1 MLEGTYPATLGVD
14 YPEKLN
20 RLTTAFR
27 IFTAIPIAI
36 ILALLT
42 SCSAEVLFLPT
53 LLMILFRQ
61 KYPRWWF
68 DWNVALTQFA
78 TRVYVYLLLLRDEYP
93 STDSE
98 QAVHIEI
105 SYPDV
110 KTELG
115 RGMPLIKWILA
126 IPHLI
131 VLAVL
136 GIAVIVCTILSWFA
150 ILFTGVYPRGLFDFV
165 VGVLRW
171 ALRVYA
177 YAFLLT
183 TDQYPS
189 FSLSA

>member
-68 DWNVALTQFA
+68 DWNVAASNGFCVYGGFP
-78 TRVYVYLLLLRDEYP
+78 TRDAAMSRFC
-93 STDSE
+93 S
-98 QAVHIEI
+98 Q
-105 SYPDV
+105 
-110 KTELG
+110 
-115 RGMPLIKWILA
+115 
-126 IPHLI
+126 
-131 VLAVL
+131 
-136 GIAVIVCTILSWFA
+136 LS
-150 ILFTGVYPRGLFDFV
+150 
-165 VGVLRW
+165 
-171 ALRVYA
+171 
-177 YAFLLT
+177 
-183 TDQYPS
+183 
-189 FSLSA
+189 